1 MKLRKLLLYA
11 TIVFMSIFTIHNVT
25 QASITFKDLST
36 THPQYNEINY
46 LVNAGVING
55 VPVNGQIYFKAENSV
70 TRSEVA
76 KMVVLA
82 AGYTSKTVTKS
93 SFSDVPM
100 DVMTGYIERA
110 VELGFMSPTATG
122 KFSPYVPIKRD
133 EMSKVLALAFKL
145 DVTSTQNLAIPF
157 TDVSKSNSYYPYIAA
172 LYYNGITN
180 GIGFNQYGV
189 NQSVRRD
196 SFATFV
202 ARTKEERF
210 ALAKPTLGVA
220 APDESTATARIYV
233 TAEELNVRTQP
244 SNSGD
249 IIGKVNTGDKLW
261 GFAVEGN
268 WVKVAFEGRTGYVSK
283 TYIKFID
290 TEGMTF
296 DLSKSEKKALAS
308 KAVVYRGAS
317 SSAKVITTLQAGS
330 QINIYGT
337 RGDWAVTDVNG
348 IPGYILVSSLV
359 NNSASVQPTTPS
371 VQPTTPAVTVGRVTV
386 DSLNIRQSAT
396 TSSAIVGKVKENDIV
411 NVHSIDGWWAQ
422 VSSNGISGYVHKTYL
437 HLMNT
442 KGSTMQNRIIVL
454 DAGHG
459 GSDPGATNGSVHEKD
474 VVLDVTK
481 RLQLLLEQAG
491 AKVILTRNRDTFV
504 SLNER
509 PNIAVRNF
517 GELFISI
524 HTNSHGN
531 TTALGAETYYNS
543 NLNTNLSEE
552 ISLAKYINNE
562 IVSNASMVNRGVKYG
577 NLAVIRS
584 IEMPAILVELG
595 FLSNPSDFEKLTSN
609 EYLQIFAQSIYNG
622 IESFYSYK

>member
-1 MKLRKLLLYA
+1 MRLLKLLLYA
-11 TIVFMSIFTIHNVT
+11 TVVFMSIFTIHNVT
-25 QASITFKDLST
+25 QASFSFKDLST
-36 THPQYNEINY
+36 THPQYNEIIY
-46 LVNAGVING
+46 LVNSGVING
-55 VPVNGQIYFKAENSV
+55 VPVNGEIHFKAENAV

-76 KMVVLA
+76 KMVVIA
-82 AGYTSKTVTKS
+82 AGYTPKKVSSS

-110 VELGFMSPTATG
+110 VELGFMSPTANG
-122 KFSPYVPIKRD
+122 KFSPYAPIKRD

-157 TDVSKSNSYYPYIAA
+157 TDVSKTNSYYPYIAA

-180 GIGFNQYGV
+180 GTGFNLYGISE
-189 NQSVRRD
+189 SVRRD

-210 ALAKPTLGVA
+210 ALPKPTLGVA
-220 APDESTATARIYV
+220 APDESSATARIYV
-233 TAEELNVRTQP
+233 NTDTLNVRTQP
-244 SNSGD
+244 SNSGA
-249 IIGKVNTGDKLW
+249 IIGKVNSGDKLW

-283 TYIKFID
+283 SYIKFVD
-290 TEGMTF
+290 TAGMTF

-308 KAVVYRGAS
+308 NAVVYRGTS
-317 SSAKVITTLQAGS
+317 SSTKVITSLQAGS
-330 QINIYGT
+330 QINIFGT
-337 RGDWAVTDVNG
+337 KGEWAVTDVNG
-348 IPGYILVSSLV
+348 IPGYILASALV
-359 NNSASVQPTTPS
+359 NSPS
-371 VQPTTPAVTVGRVTV
+371 VQPTNPAVTVGRVTV
-386 DSLNIRQSAT
+386 DSLNIRQSASS
-396 TSSAIVGKVKENDIV
+396 SSAVVGKVKENDIV
-411 NVHSIDGWWAQ
+411 NVHSFDGWWAQ
-422 VSSNGISGYVHKTYL
+422 ISVNGISGYVHKTYL

-442 KGSTMQNRIIVL
+442 KGSAVQNRIIVL

-459 GSDPGATNGSVHEKD
+459 GSDPGATNGSVQEKD

-481 RLQLLLEQAG
+481 RLRVLLEQAG
-491 AKVILTRNRDTFV
+491 AKVVLTRDRDTFI

-509 PNIAVRNF
+509 PNIAVRHF

-543 NLNTNLSEE
+543 NINTNLSEE
-552 ISLAKYINNE
+552 MSLAKYINNE

-577 NLAVIRS
+577 NFAVIRP
-584 IEMPAILVELG
+584 IEMPAILIELG
-595 FLSNPSDFEKLTSN
+595 FLSNPSDYAKLTSN

>member
-1 MKLRKLLLYA
+1 MKLLKLLLYF

-36 THPQYNEINY
+36 THPQYNEITY

-55 VPVNGQIYFKAENSV
+55 IPVNGEIHFKAEKSV

-82 AGYTSKTVTKS
+82 AGYTPKTVTKS

-180 GIGFNQYGV
+180 GTGFNQYGV
-189 NQSVRRD
+189 NESVRRD
-196 SFATFV
+196 SFSTFV
-202 ARTKEERF
+202 ARTKEDRF

-220 APDESTATARIYV
+220 APEESTATARLYV
-233 TAEELNVRTQP
+233 TAASLNVRTQP
-244 SNSGD
+244 STSGA
-249 IIGKVNTGDKLW
+249 IIGEVNTGDKLW
-261 GFAVEGN
+261 GFAIEGN

-283 TYIKFID
+283 SYIKFID
-290 TEGMTF
+290 TAGMTF
-296 DLSKSEKKALAS
+296 ELSKSEKRVLAS
-308 KAVVYRGAS
+308 NANVYRGTDAS
-317 SSAKVITTLQAGS
+317 TKIISTLQASS
-330 QINIYGT
+330 QINIYGVK
-337 RGDWAVTDVNG
+337 GDWAITDVNG
-348 IPGYILVSSLV
+348 IPGYISISTLNESFQE
-359 NNSASVQPTTPS
+359 QPTTS
-371 VQPTTPAVTVGRVTV
+371 AVTVGRVTV
-386 DSLNIRQSAT
+386 DSLNIRQNAS

-411 NVHSIDGWWAQ
+411 NVHSISGWWAQ
-422 VSSNGISGYVHKTYL
+422 ISINGISGYVHKTYL
-437 HLMNT
+437 HLVNT
-442 KGSTMQNRIIVL
+442 KGSAVQNRIIVL

-459 GSDPGATNGSVHEKD
+459 GTDPGATNGSVYEKD

-481 RLQLLLEQAG
+481 RLQRLLEQAG
-491 AKVILTRNRDTFV
+491 AKVVLTRNRDTFI
-504 SLNER
+504 SLTER
-509 PNIAVRNF
+509 PNIAVRNY
-517 GELFISI
+517 GEMFISI
-524 HTNSHGN
+524 HTNSFRD
-531 TTALGAETYYNS
+531 TTAIGSETYYSS

-552 ISLAKYINNE
+552 ISLAKYVNNE

-577 NLAVIRS
+577 DLAVIRP

-595 FLSNPSDFEKLTSN
+595 FLSNPSDLEKLTSN